1 MEKLDHFPLQIESQ
15 NRDRVSHGQVLKRV
29 SIASTFLSLHRISRN
44 SLISGQLSEML
55 KMQKSQIVILFLVF
69 FLGFS
74 SAGRRRW
81 GRRRTP
87 PPPPRVDGGWSGWGP
102 FSGCNKACGGGVMHQ
117 YRHCNNPPPANGG
130 SYCPG
135 TNVNSVPCNIGG
147 CILNG
152 GWSGWGPF
160 GACSKTCGSGVM
172 HQYRQ
177 CNNPSPANGGSYCPG
192 TNVNSVPCNTHS
204 CPIDGGWSGWG
215 SPQPCSKTCGG
226 GVILRHRSCTNPSP
240 ANGGRTCPGSSTMPS
255 FCNVHGCPEKPNSQI
270 IMAPDGTKY
279 QLVGCFDNSV
289 DRLKEMLI
297 TERDH
302 TSHVWN
308 GEWVDWDNWNSYM
321 ENSLNRCAVKAHSKK
336 FRVFGMSYYA
346 ECWVDRTVSNAMA
359 TFTPDLK
366 DLSKCVKEGYKDCSM
381 GDTRCIGKHYGIAVY
396 QIIEK

>member
-1 MEKLDHFPLQIESQ
+1 MED
-15 NRDRVSHGQVLKRV
+15 G
-29 SIASTFLSLHRISRN
+29 
-44 SLISGQLSEML
+44 
-55 KMQKSQIVILFLVF
+55 
-69 FLGFS
+69 
-74 SAGRRRW
+74 
-81 GRRRTP
+81 
-87 PPPPRVDGGWSGWGP
+87 VDGDPHNHAVKLAEEVSSCVTALVLIQARQMVVGLVPARRLCQVSVTYMAVQKNQIPKLLWHPVRTSLKLLTP
-102 FSGCNKACGGGVMHQ
+102 QYNNLKA
-117 YRHCNNPPPANGG
+117 
-130 SYCPG
+130 S
-135 TNVNSVPCNIGG
+135 S
-147 CILNG
+147 
-152 GWSGWGPF
+152 
-160 GACSKTCGSGVM
+160 
-172 HQYRQ
+172 
-177 CNNPSPANGGSYCPG
+177 
-192 TNVNSVPCNTHS
+192 NTL
-204 CPIDGGWSGWG
+204 D
-215 SPQPCSKTCGG
+215 
-226 GVILRHRSCTNPSP
+226 L
-240 ANGGRTCPGSSTMPS
+240 SSSSLVETS
-255 FCNVHGCPEKPNSQI
+255 RFTVDNAVRYV
-270 IMAPDGTKY
+270 DGTKY